1 MKEFRRGT
9 FGSKWDLRRISPL
22 GKGSNGGTP
31 RRKFPPFSICTLN
44 IKSFFPSLMPLK
56 HPCTSISAIQHLLSQ
71 ISIGIYIPIYNC
83 YIYAI
88 TPRIRIRIA
97 TGSGCYNVL
106 KYICVNRFFKTYI
119 LFSESNPSRK
129 GANFSYGLGYLNPM
143 KCHINFH
150 CQSHRKINL
159 SSDGTQYSTYGQ
171 CMSG

>member
-1 MKEFRRGT
+1 MHEYICYT
-9 FGSKWDLRRISPL
+9 ALIV
-22 GKGSNGGTP
+22 SNKYWYMYP
-31 RRKFPPFSICTLN
+31 
-44 IKSFFPSLMPLK
+44 
-56 HPCTSISAIQHLLSQ
+56 
-71 ISIGIYIPIYNC
+71 YNC

-106 KYICVNRFFKTYI
+106 KHICVNRFFKTYI

-159 SSDGTQYSTYGQ
+159 SSRRHPILNVWSMYEWLVVSPRYEKNPLASSEEFAVD
-171 CMSG
+171 